1 MAIGI
6 DASKIAKTFDLA
18 SLKSDADELG
28 IDKFK
33 TTSVSCFKQ
42 TKLVKNDALLKR
54 LYMMNWLKKG
64 YGYW

>member
-33 TTSVSCFKQ
+33 TTSVSYFKQ

-64 YGYW
+64 YWYW